1 MVWTKE
7 ERNFFKSLSRPDK
20 IQSYL
25 DSLIYNPEDASLS
38 PRYVLLSGDGHCLE
52 GALLAA
58 AALEFHGHPPLVVDL
73 QSLSF
78 DDPHVIAVYQ
88 YKSRWGSIAKSNTSL
103 LAGRSPVYG
112 SIRELVLSYFDFY
125 FDHSGKKSLM
135 AYSNPINLNDYNN
148 QNWRTSDEDL
158 MDLGISFNNYPH
170 KKILTSKEMISLS
183 RASERV
189 RDACFL
195 GSI

>member
-1 MVWTKE
+1 MWTKE
-7 ERNFFKSLSRPDK
+7 EKNFFKSLSCPDK

-25 DSLIYNPEDASLS
+25 DSLLYNPEDASLS

-52 GALLAA
+52 GAMLAA
-58 AALEFHGHPPLVVDL
+58 AVLEFHGHPPLVVDL

-125 FDHSGKKSLM
+125 FDYSGKKSLL
-135 AYSNPINLNDYNN
+135 AYSNPINLNDYND
-148 QNWRTSDEDL
+148 QNWRTSEDDL
-158 MDLGISFNNYPH
+158 MDLGISFNHYPH
-170 KKILTSKEMISLS
+170 QKILSSNEMRSLS
-183 RASERV
+183 KASDRV
-189 RDACFL
+189 REACFL